1 MYEII
6 FTYHEKNENGK
17 YDTNNSKELRKKITG
32 KKDEDVPLE
41 NIAKFIILQFSRRNI
56 WVTGV
61 QIFEYVKKEIS
72 FRETDNG
79 IVIKNRKFNLS
90 DNIVV
95 SMEEQETAVP
105 TASPIT
111 TQSVATP
118 DDGKYVN
125 IEGKHPHNNG
135 VRRPVDWVVFAP
147 EPQQMLEIKQKSLRF
162 TPEKKYP
169 IFEKQISGIGEVY
182 VMLDDVGREQLVSD
196 KYFVPG
202 NTQLFADK
210 ELGFSENQQSRDG
223 GKLYWG
229 GTSGSEMPEIRKR

>member
-1 MYEII
+1 MTQFARRDII
-6 FTYHEKNENGK
+6 VT
-17 YDTNNSKELRKKITG
+17 
-32 KKDEDVPLE
+32 DVE
-41 NIAKFIILQFSRRNI
+41 
-56 WVTGV
+56 
-61 QIFEYVKKEIS
+61 IFELSKNKVSFKES
-72 FRETDNG
+72 KGG
-79 IVIKNRKFNLS
+79 IIIKNKKFLFDGGGTEDS
-90 DNIVV
+90 TIIVED
-95 SMEEQETAVP
+95 MMQPAT
-105 TASPIT
+105 TT
-111 TQSVATP
+111 TQQIIAATP
-118 DDGKYVN
+118 DENGQYVN

-169 IFEKQISGIGEVY
+169 IFEKQISGVGEAY
-182 VMLDDVGREQLVSD
+182 VMLDDAGREQLVSD

-229 GTSGSEMPEIRKR
+229 GANSDPKMPEIRKK